1 MSGPFFGGPFFGGGF
16 FGSADA
22 GVRGKKGRGRELV
35 VRLSEVKSRE
45 DTAEFLKSQLRLK
58 HPNSAFVDA
67 NTQEAEKKTKRL
79 LAKQERR
86 EKEMRLR
93 ADREAATFAKEAEAL
108 AVEQAKKIRIENH
121 NAMILLMLGSAV

>member
-1 MSGPFFGGPFFGGGF
+1 MSGPFFGGQFFGGGF

-22 GVRGKKGRGRELV
+22 GVRGKKGHGRDLV

-58 HPNSAFVDA
+58 HPDSAFVDA
-67 NTQEAEKKTKRL
+67 VTQEAEKKAKRL
-79 LAKQERR
+79 QAKQDRR

-93 ADREAATFAKEAEAL
+93 ADREAATFAKESEAL
-108 AVEQAKKIRIENH
+108 AVEQQKKIQIENH
-121 NAMILLMLGSAV
+121 NTMILLMLGSAA